1 MVAIKWEAALAAA
14 TPPPLR
20 PAAVLT
26 SHTCSLLLPQG
37 PPHPDLYGIP
47 PPLPR
52 RLQQPCWQRWWW
64 RWRRAWAPSP
74 PPPPLPP
81 FPPLPPLRNQGLVGV
96 TYSDAQSG
104 VFLGSPSI
112 ARLDADTLLISHVSH
127 LMRLL
132 PCENE
137 FAHRMACT
145 ERSCHDTRH
154 FDTAEMPA
162 ASPANAA
169 LIQLVDLIQTRRPA
183 RTSFLSGA
191 APSAPPSTPPKTAVR
206 GTAAPL
212 CRASFGPRSSC
223 TKAGSGGKVAVA
235 RLLCHRRAPY

>member
-52 RLQQPCWQRWWW
+52 RLQRPCWQRWWW

-132 PCENE
+132 PCDNE

-145 ERSCHDTRH
+145 ERSCHATRH

-169 LIQLVDLIQTRRPA
+169 LIQLVDLIQTRPCQDFFPEWGRTK
-183 RTSFLSGA
+183 RTSVYASKDG
-191 APSAPPSTPPKTAVR
+191 STW
-206 GTAAPL
+206 
-212 CRASFGPRSSC
+212 
-223 TKAGSGGKVAVA
+223 
-235 RLLCHRRAPY
+235 HRRATVERQFWSTLFVHRGRFKAEGGSGCTEAG